1 VISHRVGVWLGGFGP
16 PAVADKYTIGEI
28 ESLGYGALWFGEAPG
43 GRDPF
48 TRAAMLLD
56 ATETITVGTGIA
68 SIWLRS
74 AAAMGAAAATL
85 GEAFPGRF
93 VMGVGV
99 SHGPV
104 VNQQGFS
111 YEHPLAT
118 MRTYL
123 AEMNALSHRFE
134 VGPEAVPLVV
144 AALRPKMLEL
154 AGRSADG
161 AHPYFVPVE
170 HTARAREILG
180 PDKLLVPELAVVL
193 DDDRHD
199 ARAKA
204 REHVAGFYLE
214 AESYVANLR
223 WLGWADEDLEHGGS
237 DRLVDAIV
245 AWGDE
250 QAIRD
255 RVAAHLAAGADQ
267 VLIQPIVGFDP
278 GDQIEQLRR
287 LAPAL
292 EGV

>member
-1 VISHRVGVWLGGFGP
+1 M
-16 PAVADKYTIGEI
+16 ADRYTIAEI

-104 VNQQGFS
+104 VNQQGFA

-118 MRTYL
+118 MRAYL
-123 AEMNALSHRFE
+123 AEMNALSHQFE
-134 VGPEAVPLVV
+134 VGAEAVPLVV

-204 REHVAGFYLE
+204 REHVASFYLE
-214 AESYVANLR
+214 ADSYVANLR

-278 GDQIEQLRR
+278 GDQVEQLRR